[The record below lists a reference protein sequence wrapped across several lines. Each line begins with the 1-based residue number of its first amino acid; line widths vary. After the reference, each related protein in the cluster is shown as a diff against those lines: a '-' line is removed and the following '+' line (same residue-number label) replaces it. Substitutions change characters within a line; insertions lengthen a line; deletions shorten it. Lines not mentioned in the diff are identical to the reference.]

1 LEYNQSRPSCGLDE
15 KGGIVNKKFH
25 VIAFLAL
32 FVFLPTASK
41 AAGLTIR
48 LYSGG
53 NYLQG
58 GDLNGGLNGWTD
70 YWKASYRES
79 GYPNQAGSFNPV
91 HLGFLGGG
99 DLIFQLSPR
108 FGIGLGA
115 EYFEAAKSSTL
126 TFQSTSSNLTWTIM
140 GKASALPAKASLF
153 YFIPLGRNVTLSV
166 HGGIGY
172 YWAQT
177 RLESHLMST
186 APVIDYLIDAKAKGL
201 GYHGGLGL
209 EWKLFPKVN
218 FLIEAVGRYA
228 SLTGFEGETTIV
240 DSGSWKGKLY
250 YWEASNSY
258 ISKYDYIDLLAGAP
272 GGTGLLLARDAKI
285 DFSGICLRGGIVI
298 RL

>member
-1 LEYNQSRPSCGLDE
+1 
-15 KGGIVNKKFH
+15 VNKKLH
-25 VIAFLAL
+25 AAAAILAL
-32 FVFLPTASK
+32 LVLIPITAR

-48 LYSGG
+48 LYSGV

-58 GDLNGGLNGWTD
+58 GDLNGGLQGWTD
-70 YWKASYRES
+70 YWKGSYRQS

-115 EYFEAAKSSTL
+115 EYFEASKSSTL
-126 TFQSTSSNLTWTIM
+126 TFQSTSSNLTWTIA
-140 GKASALPAKASLF
+140 GKPSAVPVKASLF
-153 YFIPLGRNVTLSV
+153 YFVPLGKNVTLSI
-166 HGGIGY
+166 HGGAGY

-177 RLESHLMST
+177 RLESNTVSA
-186 APVIDYLIDAKAKGL
+186 APVIEYLIDAKAAGV
-201 GYHGGLGL
+201 GFHGGFGL

-218 FLIEAVGRYA
+218 FLVEAVGRYA

-240 DSGSWKGKLY
+240 GSGSWKGKLY
-250 YWEASNSY
+250 YWEATNSY
-258 ISKYDYIDLLAGAP
+258 LARYAYIDLLGGPPSGAAI
-272 GGTGLLLARDAKI
+272 LSLREAKI